1 MKYNSLVKAAEDA
14 DISLELTSLLAQK
27 LPNYQSRWLK
37 GVARVITLVIVSSSF
52 EIIIC
57 KLLQIE

>member
-14 DISLELTSLLAQK
+14 GISLELTSLLVQR

-52 EIIIC
+52 EFIIC
-57 KLLQIE
+57 KL

>member
-14 DISLELTSLLAQK
+14 GISLELTSLLAQR

-37 GVARVITLVIVSSSF
+37 GVGRVITLVIVSSSF
-52 EIIIC
+52 EFVILC
-57 KLLQIE
+57 KL